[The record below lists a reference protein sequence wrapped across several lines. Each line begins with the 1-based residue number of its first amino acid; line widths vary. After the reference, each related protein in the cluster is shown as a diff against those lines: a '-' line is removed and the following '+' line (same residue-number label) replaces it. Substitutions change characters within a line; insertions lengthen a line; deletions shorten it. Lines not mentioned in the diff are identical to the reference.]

1 MARHWQL
8 FLVRHGLA
16 EERGSDWPDDRRRP
30 LTERGVKE
38 MRQVGRGLTRLG
50 VDLDLIL
57 TSPLVRARQTAD
69 ALVAAARG
77 APRVVETASLAPG
90 HPQAA
95 LFADLETH
103 ARRTRV
109 ALVGHE
115 PDLGALAARLVG
127 QRRPLAFKKGAI
139 CRIDFDGLPPD
150 HLGTLR
156 WFATPKILRR
166 LR

>member
-1 MARHWQL
+1 MARNWQL

-30 LTERGVKE
+30 LTERGVNQ
-38 MRQVGRGLTRLG
+38 MHQVGRGLARLG

-69 ALVAAARG
+69 ALASACRR
-77 APRVVETASLAPG
+77 APGVVEIASLAPG
-90 HPQAA
+90 MPQAA
-95 LFADLETH
+95 VFADLETH
-103 ARRTRV
+103 ARRSRL

-115 PDLGALAARLVG
+115 PDLGALASRLLG
-127 QRRPLAFKKGAI
+127 QRRPLVFRKGAV
-139 CRIDFDGLPPD
+139 CRIDLDGLPPD

-156 WFATPKILRR
+156 WFATSKILRR
-166 LR
+166 RR